1 MSTHFP
7 GVHSVQF
14 YKRDG
19 ELIECVS
26 AMLAA
31 SISFGDAAL
40 VVATPEHRQM
50 FARELQSLGI
60 EVSRLAEEGSYIA
73 LDASQVSL
81 SVMRNGLPDR
91 DLFDANFG
99 GVLTEARRHAR
110 NRNRGLTI
118 YGECVALLWQDG
130 KKEAALTL
138 ERFWHDVFREDRS
151 LHLHCAYP
159 TSVFVNEM
167 EKRQVQALHSQI
179 LQHDCLSPGSAA

>member
-14 YKRDG
+14 YERDG
-19 ELIECVS
+19 ELIKSVS

-40 VVATPEHRQM
+40 VVATPEHRQT
-50 FARELQSLGI
+50 FKRELESMGI
-60 EVSRLAEEGSYIA
+60 EVSRLAEEGSYIE

-81 SVMRNGLPDR
+81 SVMCDGLPDR

-99 GVLTEARRHAR
+99 RVLTEARQHAR
-110 NRNRGLTI
+110 NTNRGLTI
-118 YGECVALLWQDG
+118 YGECVALLWHDG
-130 KKEAALTL
+130 QKEAALML

-151 LHLHCAYP
+151 LHLHCGYP
-159 TSVFVNEM
+159 ASVFANET

-179 LQHDCLSPGSAA
+179 LQHDCFSQGSAA